1 MILILGKKGDAP
13 PVRETD
19 RGAKG
24 HEGDPGLE
32 GFPGDRGEPG
42 RPGGCHISI
51 GVTDSLMWKLFL

>member
-1 MILILGKKGDAP
+1 MILISGKKGDAA
-13 PVRETD
+13 PVRGTD

-51 GVTDSLMWKLFL
+51 GSQIR